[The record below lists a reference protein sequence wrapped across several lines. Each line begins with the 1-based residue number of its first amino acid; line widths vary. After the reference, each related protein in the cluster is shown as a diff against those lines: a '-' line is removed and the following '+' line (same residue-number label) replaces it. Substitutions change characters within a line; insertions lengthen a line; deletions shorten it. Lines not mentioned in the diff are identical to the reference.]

1 MYVSMKV
8 QKTLSLSLDV
18 AQELDDE
25 DNQSALVES
34 LLRDHFDMDDE

>member
-1 MYVSMKV
+1 MYVRMKA

-18 AQELDDE
+18 AQELDNE

-34 LLRDHFDMDDE
+34 LLREHYDIN